1 LAFYTRTLIGLEPH
15 GPGLIFGLL
24 PGKSYDDG
32 DDAASGLPKRITRV
46 NPTAI
51 VTSAHP
57 DARAMAFM
65 KLENCKRVAV
75 FISLT
80 SLASDAPL

>member
-1 LAFYTRTLIGLEPH
+1 L
-15 GPGLIFGLL
+15 GLL

-32 DDAASGLPKRITRV
+32 DDAASGLPKRITSI

-51 VTSAHP
+51 VTSAQP
-57 DARAMAFM
+57 DARAMAVM

-75 FISLT
+75 FISRIF
-80 SLASDAPL
+80 LASNAPL